1 MKKNKNN
8 NDKNKLFIMLYVV
21 LSCIFM
27 AFIELIIE
35 PNYLIKS
42 IIKICVFFGI
52 PIIII
57 RKLKIK
63 LIDNFKVNKK

>member
-1 MKKNKNN
+1 MKKNKKN

-42 IIKICVFFGI
+42 LIKIFIFFGI
-52 PIIII
+52 PFIILK
-57 RKLKIK
+57 KLKIRI
-63 LIDNFKVNKK
+63 LYTF

>member
-1 MKKNKNN
+1 MKKNKKN

-21 LSCIFM
+21 LSCVFM

-42 IIKICVFFGI
+42 LIKI
-52 PIIII
+52 
-57 RKLKIK
+57 L
-63 LIDNFKVNKK
+63 

>member
-8 NDKNKLFIMLYVV
+8 SSKKKKLSIMLYVIISI
-21 LSCIFM
+21 LLM

-42 IIKICVFFGI
+42 LIKIFIFFNK
-52 PIIII
+52 
-57 RKLKIK
+57 RLYTM
-63 LIDNFKVNKK
+63 NFV